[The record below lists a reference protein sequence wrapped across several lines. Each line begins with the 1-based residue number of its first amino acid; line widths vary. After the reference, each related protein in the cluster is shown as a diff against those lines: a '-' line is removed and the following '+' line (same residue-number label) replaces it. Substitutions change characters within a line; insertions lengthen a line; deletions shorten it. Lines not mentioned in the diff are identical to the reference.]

1 MFFCKYREIVKNIS
15 GGCFNRYL
23 DPIKDHRKDIAGVRT
38 NPSLHQSD
46 NALQNAFNMK
56 FTFSWFRKIFY
67 CYNYSGKLQLL
78 QKQRSISIQ
87 SYILALYRK
96 YRW

>member
-46 NALQNAFNMK
+46 YVVTVHAKRL
-56 FTFSWFRKIFY
+56 
-67 CYNYSGKLQLL
+67 
-78 QKQRSISIQ
+78 
-87 SYILALYRK
+87 
-96 YRW
+96 

>member
-1 MFFCKYREIVKNIS
+1 MAPTQMFFCKYREIVRNIS

-46 NALQNAFNMK
+46 NVLTVHAKRL
-56 FTFSWFRKIFY
+56 
-67 CYNYSGKLQLL
+67 
-78 QKQRSISIQ
+78 
-87 SYILALYRK
+87 
-96 YRW
+96 

>member
-38 NPSLHQSD
+38 NPSLHQSINSTCKTPLTWNLHFLD
-46 NALQNAFNMK
+46 FAK
-56 FTFSWFRKIFY
+56 YFTVTIIVEN
-67 CYNYSGKLQLL
+67 YNY
-78 QKQRSISIQ
+78 
-87 SYILALYRK
+87 YRNK
-96 YRW
+96 GVYKSNHIF